1 MTTASYLIG
10 IDTGGTYTDAVVI
23 DSAKH
28 LILASAKAL
37 TTKGDLSVGV
47 IEAMAAAM
55 ANVQGFKPDLVK
67 MVSVSTT
74 LATNAVVEGHGGAVG
89 LVLAGF
95 DPRMEERS
103 GLAKSFPGMP
113 ILRMAG
119 GHDHT
124 GAAVAKL
131 DLNAVRDWLAGAA
144 VEVSAFAVAA
154 AFAVRN
160 PAHELA
166 IADLITSTTN
176 KPVTMSHDLAS
187 ALDAPRRAQT
197 AVLNARLVS
206 RITDLVV
213 AVEKAMKEH
222 GFVCPL
228 MLVKGD
234 GSLALAEVIA
244 KRPIETVLSGP
255 AASLI
260 GAQWLSGRDDF
271 IMSDMGG
278 TTTDVGL
285 LIDGAPLVAEQGS
298 EVGGWRTMVKA
309 IDVKTIA
316 LGGDSEVKLEPDGTI
331 MLGPERA
338 VPLSLLASRV
348 PELVEM
354 LEGDL
359 AENTGGSMLGKFLV
373 LPFGAQVGTKA
384 ASLSDVE
391 RNILA
396 QVTHHPLPYR
406 KVAMGSAAMRAIASL
421 RRRGLIQYCAFT
433 PSDAAHVLNMQD
445 NWSHDAAVLAAKLMV
460 RFRDMKLPDDALLN
474 AFCTQVW
481 EKAVDK
487 SIRVVLDLAFGA
499 GQTGALV
506 DAVASGKGKL
516 GHVSVS
522 LAPQVPVV
530 AVGGPVKIYYPELGK
545 RLGCDVIFTPH
556 CDVANAI
563 GAAAGLVAC
572 SATAQVEGDGSGLFR
587 VTGQGPV
594 LTLTSGEEA
603 LKKASELAEAAALAL
618 AREQGTGHARV
629 KLNIKKYYMPEAR
642 NEDGLLTAHITA
654 EARGQPAG

>member
-1 MTTASYLIG
+1 MSSPSYIIG

-55 ANVQGFKPDLVK
+55 AQVAGFSAAMVK

-89 LVLAGF
+89 LVLVGF
-95 DPRMEERS
+95 DARMEERS
-103 GLAKSFPGMP
+103 GLAKAFPGMP

-124 GAAVAKL
+124 GAQVAKL
-131 DLNAVRDWLAGAA
+131 DLDALRAWLAGPAQ
-144 VEVSAFAVAA
+144 EVSAFAVAA
-154 AFAVRN
+154 SFAVRN

-166 IADLITSTTN
+166 IAEVITQTTD

-206 RITDLVV
+206 RITDLVS
-213 AVEKAMKEH
+213 AVEKAMQEH
-222 GFVCPL
+222 GFSCPL

-234 GSLALAEVIA
+234 GSLALAEAIA

-316 LGGDSEVKLEPDGTI
+316 LGGDSEVKLEPDGAI
-331 MLGPERA
+331 GLGPERA
-338 VPLSLLASRV
+338 VPISLLAARV
-348 PELVEM
+348 PALVEM
-354 LEGDL
+354 LEADL
-359 AENTGGSMLGKFLV
+359 SENTGGSMLGKFLV
-373 LPFGAQVGTKA
+373 LPFGAELGREVT
-384 ASLSDVE
+384 SLTEVE
-391 RNILA
+391 RSVFK

-406 KVAMGSAAMRAIASL
+406 KVAMGSAAMRAVSSL
-421 RRRGLIQYCAFT
+421 RRRGLIQYCSFT
-433 PSDAAHVLNMQD
+433 PSDAAHVLNLQD
-445 NWSHDAAVLAAKLMV
+445 NWSRDAAVLAARLLV
-460 RFRDMKLPDDALLN
+460 RFRDMKLGDDALIAALSR
-474 AFCTQVW
+474 AVW

-487 SIRVVLDLAFGA
+487 SIRVVLDLAFGLP
-499 GQTGALV
+499 QHNALV
-506 DAVASGKGKL
+506 DVVARGAGKL
-516 GHVSVS
+516 GHVNVS
-522 LAPQVPVV
+522 LTPKVPVV

-545 RLGCDVIFTPH
+545 RLGCEVIFTPH

-572 SATAQVEGDGSGLFR
+572 HAVAQVEGDGSGVFR

-594 LTLTSGEEA
+594 ITLASGAAA
-603 LKKASELAEAAALAL
+603 LAKASELAEAAALAL
-618 AREQGTGHARV
+618 AKAQGTAKARV
-629 KLNIKKYYMPEAR
+629 KLSVKKHYMPEAR
-642 NEDGLLTAHITA
+642 DDDGLLTAHVTA
-654 EARGQPAG
+654 EARGLPA